1 MAACPRCG
9 HENAGDARFCSSC
22 GASLTVSAPAQE
34 QRKVVTVL
42 FCDLVGSTALGE
54 STDPEALRAR
64 MRGYFEDLRS
74 ILERHGGTVEKFVG
88 DAVMAVFGIPTS
100 HEDDAL
106 RAVRAADQMR
116 AAIAGHGFE
125 ARIGIDTGEVVVG
138 GEGETLVT
146 GDAVNVA
153 ARLEQVAESGEILI
167 GAETRLLV
175 RDAVRLEPLEP
186 LELKGKS
193 ASVEAHRVLQ
203 VIHDAAPLAR
213 HLETPLVGRE
223 RERQRL
229 WRDYEDAV
237 ADRTCRLFTLLGP
250 AGIGKSRLVAD
261 FLERVGDSADV
272 LRGRCPPYG
281 EGITYWPLVEI
292 LTALGVAPETI
303 VASTPEET
311 RVAFRR
317 LLEARAAERPQVVV
331 IDDLQWAEPVF
342 VDLVEHVADLSRSAR
357 IFLLCVART
366 ELLDARPD
374 WGGGKLNATSL
385 LLEPLDDAECEA
397 LIDLLL
403 GDTDLDEA
411 LRRRISAA
419 SEGNALYVEEMVAMV
434 RERSSEGE
442 LLVPPTIHALLQA
455 RLDLLAD
462 GERLVVGHAAIEGE
476 VFHRGT
482 VAQLVPPDAHDS
494 LDDHLAALVRKE
506 LIRPT
511 STLFPGEDAYRFRH
525 LLIRDAA
532 YGALPKEQRARLH
545 ERLAGWLE
553 GSAGATFE
561 LDEIVGYH
569 LEQAFELRVDLGRE
583 GDAERELAGRAGS
596 KLVAAGKRALGRADV
611 PGAVAL
617 LQRGVD
623 LLPDDEPANIEAR
636 IVLAEAL
643 VRRGELERA
652 EAPLRAAIER
662 ARVLGDR
669 VLEARA
675 RLASN
680 SLRTRTDPDA
690 RVEDELAEAL
700 EIAAWMEA
708 TGDLPNLARVHIEI
722 GTCRFMAGHAGEGA
736 VDLRRAVELARRAG
750 DTALER
756 EASNA
761 WLRLIAW
768 GPTPASEGVEFCTTM
783 IENAATNAAQ
793 RAHALQVR
801 ALCEALQGKVDEAR
815 NSSSHAWALIEE
827 FGLRLQVASYSM
839 DVGYGELISG
849 DLDRAED
856 LLRRGHDL
864 VAEVGDT
871 GQQSTMDAL
880 LAQVLLLGGR
890 YDEASSLASGVRA
903 IAGADDL
910 DAQPRWRAALARVL
924 SARGEHAQALA
935 LVREAVA
942 LVEPIDLV
950 VKAAVFDA
958 LGEVLARAGEVEEAA
973 AAFERA
979 VSLHEQKENVVWAAR
994 SRGVL
999 DDLRSARRS

>member
-1 MAACPRCG
+1 MVACPRCG
-9 HENAGDARFCSSC
+9 HENADDARFCSSC
-22 GASLTVSAPAQE
+22 GAPLTQSTTAHE

-64 MRGYFEDLRS
+64 MRGYFEDLRAV
-74 ILERHGGTVEKFVG
+74 LERHGGTVEKFVG

-106 RAVRAADQMR
+106 RAVRAADEMR
-116 AAIAGHGFE
+116 AAIAEHGFE

-138 GEGETLVT
+138 GDGQTLVT
-146 GDAVNVA
+146 GDTVNVA
-153 ARLEQVAESGEILI
+153 ARLEQAAASGEILI
-167 GAETRLLV
+167 GGETRLLV
-175 RDAVRLEPLEP
+175 RDAVRLELLEP
-186 LELKGKS
+186 LELKGK
-193 ASVEAHRVLQ
+193 AVPVEAHRVLE
-203 VIHDAAPLAR
+203 VLHDAAPLAR

-272 LRGRCPPYG
+272 LRGRCLPYG

-292 LTALGVAPETI
+292 LTAIGIAPETM

-317 LLEARAAERPQVVV
+317 LLEARAAERPQVLVV
-331 IDDLQWAEPVF
+331 DDLQWAEPVF
-342 VDLVEHVADLSRSAR
+342 VDLVEHVADLSRNAP

-366 ELLDARPD
+366 ELLDARAD

-403 GDTDLDEA
+403 GDASLDED

-434 RERSSEGE
+434 RERSSKTE

-462 GERLVVGHAAIEGE
+462 GERLVVGRAAIEGE

-482 VAQLVPPDAHDS
+482 VAVLVPPDAHDS
-494 LDDHLAALVRKE
+494 IDDNLAALVRKE
-506 LIRPT
+506 LIRPA
-511 STLFPGEDAYRFRH
+511 SALFPDEEAYRFRH

-532 YGALPKEQRARLH
+532 YGALPKEERARLH

-553 GSAGATFE
+553 ESAGSAFE
-561 LDEIVGYH
+561 LDEILGYH
-569 LEQAFELRVDLGRE
+569 LEQAFELRVDLGRD
-583 GDAERELAGRAGS
+583 GDAEHELAARAGS
-596 KLVAAGKRALGRADV
+596 KLVAAGRRALGRADV
-611 PGAVAL
+611 PGAVGL

-623 LLPDDEPANIEAR
+623 LLPAEEPASIEPR

-652 EAPLRAAIER
+652 ETPLRLAIER

-675 RLASN
+675 RLAFN
-680 SLRTRTDPDA
+680 SLRSRTDPDA
-690 RVEDELAEAL
+690 RVEDELDEAL
-700 EIAAWMEA
+700 EIAGWMES
-708 TGDLPNLARVHIEI
+708 TGDLQNLARVHIEI
-722 GTCRFMAGHAGEGA
+722 GTCRFMVGHAGEGA
-736 VDLRRAVELARRAG
+736 IDLRRAVELARAAG
-750 DTALER
+750 DTSLER

-761 WLRLIAW
+761 RLRLIAW
-768 GPTPASEGVEFCTTM
+768 GPTPASEGLEFCASL
-783 IENAATNAAQ
+783 IDNEATNAAQ

-801 ALCEALQGKVDEAR
+801 ALCEALQGKADEAR
-815 NSSSHAWALIEE
+815 SSSSHAWALIEE
-827 FGLRLQVASYSM
+827 FGVRLQGASYAM
-839 DVGYGELISG
+839 DVGWAELISG
-849 DLDRAED
+849 DLDRAEL

-864 VAEVGDT
+864 VVEVGDA
-871 GQQSTMDAL
+871 GQRSTIDAL

-890 YDEASSLASGVRA
+890 YDEASAFATGVRSFA
-903 IAGADDL
+903 AADDL

-924 SARGEHAQALA
+924 SARGEHAQALT

-950 VKAAVFDA
+950 VKATVFDA
-958 LGEVLARAGEVEEAA
+958 LGEILTRAGEVEEAA
-973 AAFERA
+973 AALERA
-979 VSLHEQKENVVWAAR
+979 ISLHEQKENVVWAVR
-994 SRGVL
+994 SRAVL
-999 DDLRSARRS
+999 DELRSAQPS